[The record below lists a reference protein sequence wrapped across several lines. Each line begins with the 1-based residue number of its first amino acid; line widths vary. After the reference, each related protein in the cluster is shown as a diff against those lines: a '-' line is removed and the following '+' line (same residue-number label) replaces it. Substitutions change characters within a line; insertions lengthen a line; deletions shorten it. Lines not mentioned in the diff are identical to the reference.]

1 MAAPGDL
8 TPAERVSAA
17 GDTAR
22 SLRLL
27 LEQIEGGA
35 IAATPLE
42 IARLRGALDALESVF
57 GHRIEPESAQE
68 TPDT

>member
-27 LEQIEGGA
+27 LEQIEEGA
-35 IAATPLE
+35 IAAIPLE
-42 IARLRGALDALESVF
+42 IARLRGALDALEAIL
-57 GHRIEPESAQE
+57 GRPIEPHDNTGSASS
-68 TPDT
+68 

>member
-17 GDTAR
+17 RDTAR

-27 LEQIEGGA
+27 LEQIEAGD

-42 IARLRGALDALESVF
+42 IARLRGALDALEAIL
-57 GHRIEPESAQE
+57 GQRIEPHGNAGGR
-68 TPDT
+68 

>member
-27 LEQIEGGA
+27 LEQIEAGA

-42 IARLRGALDALESVF
+42 ISRLRGALHALEAIL
-57 GHRIEPESAQE
+57 GQPIEPHDNAGD
-68 TPDT
+68 P

>member
-27 LEQIEGGA
+27 LGQIKGGA

-42 IARLRGALDALESVF
+42 IARLRGALDALEAILGQGLEPHNDAG
-57 GHRIEPESAQE
+57 GH
-68 TPDT
+68 

>member
-8 TPAERVSAA
+8 TPAQRVSAA

-27 LEQIEGGA
+27 LGEIEEGA

-42 IARLRGALDALESVF
+42 IARLRGALDALEVIV
-57 GHRIEPESAQE
+57 GQRAEIDDGVGTAGP
-68 TPDT
+68 